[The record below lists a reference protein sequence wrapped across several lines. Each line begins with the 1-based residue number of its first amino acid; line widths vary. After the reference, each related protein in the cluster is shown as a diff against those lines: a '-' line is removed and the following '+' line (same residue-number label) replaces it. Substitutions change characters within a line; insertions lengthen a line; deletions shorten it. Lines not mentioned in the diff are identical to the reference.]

1 MTCRSASLGQ
11 LAGKLALARL
21 SPEFPPPQEG
31 SADSG
36 ETKRCPG
43 CGLVKARTAFWRNA
57 RRSDGCATYCK
68 ACGHLGTC
76 RQPSLLP
83 VAPILPR
90 LRMAV
95 AGASYLGDPDHG
107 VRRLARQMAATFGD
121 DPEVLRVQI
130 DRILRGDLTRISFV
144 SADRLALALG
154 GSAPGF
160 WRGAW

>member
-1 MTCRSASLGQ
+1 MTCRPAAVGEF
-11 LAGKLALARL
+11 AEDLALPGLA
-21 SPEFPPPQEG
+21 PELPPTQDG
-31 SADSG
+31 SADIC

-43 CGLVKARTAFWRNA
+43 CGQVKARSAFWRNA

-76 RQPSLLP
+76 RPPSLLP

-107 VRRLARQMAATFGD
+107 VRRFARQMAATFGD
-121 DPEVLRVQI
+121 DPEVIRVQL
-130 DRILRGDLTRISFV
+130 DRILRGDLTRITFV

-160 WRGAW
+160 WGAAW